1 MIRSLILSAVFL
13 CTVLHASALPLNP
26 RKPIVLMKSPS
37 TIVVDGIIEDAWQ
50 SADSTTQFFQL
61 QPFYG
66 KPPSRMTVAKV
77 LATEEALYCLLVCYD
92 DPANVQR
99 ITGKLDEFGGD
110 VVSIMLDTFG
120 DKRTAYKFAVSASGV
135 RNDCRLLD
143 DARNRDY
150 SWDGVWFSAAN
161 VYDWGFAVEMEIPF
175 RSIQYDENLH
185 TWGLDF
191 DRWIPAL
198 NEDLYW
204 CEYEENE
211 GQRIS
216 KFGTLE
222 LNGNRPTVKGL
233 NLEIYPVAA
242 TRASFIRE
250 GVYSVRPDAGIDVF
264 YNPSQMLT
272 FQLTGN
278 PDFAQI
284 EADPFNFN
292 ISRYESYFDE
302 RRPFFTQGNEIF
314 LPAGR
319 DRSSGF
325 YRPLELFYSR
335 RIGKILPDG
344 TEVPLLLGTKA
355 FGRIE
360 NWEYG
365 GFLAMTDATA
375 YNDDDERRT
384 EPRALFGS
392 ARVKR
397 QILDNSSVGVL
408 MVGKRTAQDLYGVI
422 DIDGAF
428 RATDWQLSYQL
439 ARSVKNEEGD
449 YAASLGLLTFKETW
463 ALGVRGRFIG
473 ENFDISQVGYVPWQ
487 GTSEL
492 TAFGG
497 PRWYFEDGYLRQLM
511 IYTGLSATYEAA
523 DLYTDRSAVLG
534 INFQFRTNW
543 GMEVTLIKG
552 HAKDAGILYP
562 STEIDFSSW
571 FNVSPKWNANLNGG
585 YAKTYNFR
593 RDYLSHYSWVYSSVS
608 WRALDELSVGTTAN
622 FFVEGDREGGVEDV
636 TINARPYVSV
646 TPVNDLSMRLY
657 IDNVFVRSTSHVEQV
672 VVGFLFAYNF
682 LPKSWIYFAVNEVQD
697 RSDEYDAR
705 GLLRPNRL
713 HVADRVAVFKLK
725 YLYYM

>member
-1 MIRSLILSAVFL
+1 MFRSLILSAVFL

-26 RKPIVLMKSPS
+26 RKSMVLMKSPS
-37 TIVVDGIIEDAWQ
+37 TVVVDGVIEDAWQ

-66 KPPSRMTVAKV
+66 KSPSRLTVAKV

-150 SWDGVWFSAAN
+150 SWDGVWFSAAS

-185 TWGLDF
+185 SWGLDF

-216 KFGTLE
+216 KFGTLQ

-242 TRASFIRE
+242 ARASFIRE
-250 GVYSVRPDAGIDVF
+250 GVYSVKPDAGIDIF

-292 ISRYESYFDE
+292 ISRYESYFEE

-314 LPAGR
+314 MPAGR

-365 GFLAMTDATA
+365 GFLAMTDATEF
-375 YNDDDERRT
+375 NDDDERRT

-439 ARSVKNEEGD
+439 ARSVRNEEGD

-473 ENFDISQVGYVPWQ
+473 EKFDISQVG
-487 GTSEL
+487 
-492 TAFGG
+492 
-497 PRWYFEDGYLRQLM
+497 
-511 IYTGLSATYEAA
+511 
-523 DLYTDRSAVLG
+523 
-534 INFQFRTNW
+534 
-543 GMEVTLIKG
+543 
-552 HAKDAGILYP
+552 
-562 STEIDFSSW
+562 
-571 FNVSPKWNANLNGG
+571 
-585 YAKTYNFR
+585 
-593 RDYLSHYSWVYSSVS
+593 
-608 WRALDELSVGTTAN
+608 
-622 FFVEGDREGGVEDV
+622 
-636 TINARPYVSV
+636 
-646 TPVNDLSMRLY
+646 
-657 IDNVFVRSTSHVEQV
+657 
-672 VVGFLFAYNF
+672 
-682 LPKSWIYFAVNEVQD
+682 
-697 RSDEYDAR
+697 
-705 GLLRPNRL
+705 
-713 HVADRVAVFKLK
+713 
-725 YLYYM
+725 